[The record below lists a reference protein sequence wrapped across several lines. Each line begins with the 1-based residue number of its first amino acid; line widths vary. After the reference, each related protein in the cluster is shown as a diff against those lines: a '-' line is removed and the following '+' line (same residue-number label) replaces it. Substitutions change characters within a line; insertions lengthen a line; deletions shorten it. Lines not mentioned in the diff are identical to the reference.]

1 VSEVM
6 PPYGKDNP
14 HNGKEYLVFDGV
26 FHRVCYLGFEEDGL
40 YFFDDGVEVDAIKY
54 KLIQ

>member
-1 VSEVM
+1 M